1 MKKLIEIFK
10 NKAETSFSFGSGT
23 ILELNSQSNIN
34 YPLIWMLFPVIIKNN
49 TTNGNIVSQSY
60 SFALQFITSGKT
72 TETQEQIN
80 NHFDLLNNIMVG
92 FIQSIQVDNE
102 ELERDQMIFGN
113 ATMINKKLDNVHYGW
128 QVAVDVT
135 LPIDLN
141 LCCNM
146 FE

>member
-10 NKAETSFSFGSGT
+10 DKAKKSYSFGSGT
-23 ILELNSQSNIN
+23 ILELNSNSNIN

-49 TTNGNIVSQSY
+49 TTNGNIVSQSF
-60 SFALQFITSGKT
+60 SFNLQFITSGKST
-72 TETQEQIN
+72 DTQDKIN
-80 NHFDLLNNIMVG
+80 DHFDLLNNIMIG

-102 ELERDQMIFGN
+102 TLERDQMTFGN
-113 ATMINKKLDNVHYGW
+113 AMMINKKLDNVHYGW
-128 QVAVDVT
+128 QVAVEVT

-141 LCCNM
+141 LCCNL